1 MKKRWFFVLRK
12 VVSRIFSGTFR
23 SKKKGAGGIEFAV
36 FREYQPGDPPRSIS
50 YPKSLQRCR
59 YVVRDNML
67 DKAMSCLFLIDRSA
81 STNFG
86 PSGISKRE
94 IQNRLL
100 NILAPAIA
108 QNNNQVGFLITTDR
122 LEKYFEPRFGNKL
135 LIERLKL
142 IEEFKPQ
149 SKMTDLNLAF
159 LSVFRLKIP
168 ADLIFILSDFYTPV
182 DFKASLKILS
192 RKYDVIPMLLKDSF
206 ETTNFPKIPGG
217 MIAFKDLETGEFF
230 WGEKPQKISNV
241 KLFKSLGLDYILL
254 KTDENE
260 GDWTKKLMIT
270 FEQRKKRRRIR

>member
-12 VVSRIFSGTFR
+12 AVSRLFAGTFPR
-23 SKKKGAGGIEFAV
+23 IKKGVGGIEFAA
-36 FREYQPGDPPRSIS
+36 FREYQPGDAVRSIS
-50 YPKSLQRCR
+50 YRESLKHFR
-59 YVVRDNML
+59 YFTRVNSIE
-67 DKAMSCLFLIDRSA
+67 KGIICLFIIDRSA
-81 STNFG
+81 SVFFG
-86 PSGISKRE
+86 PSGVSKKE
-94 IQNRLL
+94 IQDRIL

-122 LEKYFEPRFGNKL
+122 LEKYFEPRFGDKL
-135 LIERLKL
+135 IAERLKA
-142 IEEFKPQ
+142 IFNYEPR

-159 LSVFRLKIP
+159 RSIFRLNIP

-182 DFKASLKILS
+182 DFKNSLKILS

-241 KLFKSLGLDYILL
+241 KLFKRLGLDYILL
-254 KTDENE
+254 KTSENE
-260 GDWTKKLMIT
+260 GDWIRKLMIV
-270 FEQRKKRRRIR
+270 FEQRKRKRRNR

>member
-12 VVSRIFSGTFR
+12 VVSRLFSGTFR

-67 DKAMSCLFLIDRSA
+67 EKAMSCLFLIDRSA

-86 PSGISKRE
+86 PSGVSKKE
-94 IQNRLL
+94 IQDRLL

-135 LIERLKL
+135 LIERLKI

-182 DFKASLKILS
+182 DFKNSLKILS

-206 ETTNFPKIPGG
+206 ETTNFPEIPGG
-217 MIAFKDLETGEFF
+217 MIAFKDMETGEFF
-230 WGEKPQKISNV
+230 WGEKPQKIS
-241 KLFKSLGLDYILL
+241 LDKTLL
-254 KTDENE
+254 I
-260 GDWTKKLMIT
+260 W
-270 FEQRKKRRRIR
+270 